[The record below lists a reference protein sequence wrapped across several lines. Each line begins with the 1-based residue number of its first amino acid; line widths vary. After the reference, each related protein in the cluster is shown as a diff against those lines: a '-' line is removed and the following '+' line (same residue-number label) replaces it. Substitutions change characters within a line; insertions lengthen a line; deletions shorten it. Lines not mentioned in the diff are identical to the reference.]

1 MATTLTLKQG
11 LDGYTGTLDTFIRR
25 DNTARRDLNQGGA
38 SVIQVQ
44 HSGNEMNPFY
54 KAGFI
59 EFDISGVP
67 AGQTIQTAT
76 LRMYLHADL
85 IGGGVQKKIEVHNM
99 LSDILDYG
107 TGDNDSQYGTVTYN
121 HLVHSSVDWGPPVD
135 DAPVP
140 DADFDST
147 VITAI
152 NTVTAD
158 VDSWIEFDIT
168 DLVSDWHDGSLPNYG
183 MYLYPGNDQTALY
196 FRSSEYATATERPE
210 LVIEYFIPTCGDF
223 DHPYPLGDL
232 SKNCYVDLEDI
243 MLFAQYWL
251 DCTDPHPPCNF
262 VP

>member
-1 MATTLTLKQG
+1 MCKKMILILLLVCLMSVSVMATTLTLKQG

-121 HLVHSSVDWGPPVD
+121 HLVHSSVDWGTPIHNGPQ
-135 DAPVP
+135 P
-140 DADFDST
+140 DQDFNSALASSLVVMNSDVGT
-147 VITAI
+147 FLELD
-152 NTVTAD
+152 VTSL
-158 VDSWIEFDIT
+158 VGSWY
-168 DLVSDWHDGSLPNYG
+168 DGSLTNLG
-183 MYLYPGNDQTALY
+183 MFLAPGNDQTALY
-196 FRSSEYATATERPE
+196 LGSSEYTGNEPE
-210 LVIEYFIPTCGDF
+210 LVVTYTPEPATMILLS
-223 DHPYPLGDL
+223 LGGL
-232 SKNCYVDLEDI
+232 
-243 MLFAQYWL
+243 MLRRRK
-251 DCTDPHPPCNF
+251 
-262 VP
+262 